1 MFCFPKIFSDEQ
13 ADKVLSDTIEK
24 LFEDQKVAQT
34 IKDVM
39 VR

>member
-1 MFCFPKIFSDEQ
+1 LFSENILGQQ